1 MKLEKT
7 VLPEGIKGWSWGAF
21 LLNWIWA
28 ISNKTWIGLLCFVPV
43 VGIVMPFILG
53 FKGREWAWEN
63 NSWES
68 VEHFNRVQK
77 KWSTWGIGLTLGFM
91 VIGGLAAGFAFLY
104 PTTITQQEVSVENT
118 PSSQSVE
125 VTTITSTSTPVQETT
140 PAPVATLA
148 ANLSGTW
155 SSDIVND
162 VTLEQSENKITGR
175 YEYADDDEITQ
186 SGTLDGLLEGNVLKG
201 KWQEHPKNGKG
212 KSVHGD
218 LELTMSSDSKTLQ
231 GWYRNEDDTTKETWI
246 MVRK

>member
-1 MKLEKT
+1 MGLEKN

-28 ISNKTWIGLLCFVPV
+28 IANKTWIGLLCFVPV

-91 VIGGLAAGFAFLY
+91 LIGALGAGFAILY
-104 PTTITQQEVSVENT
+104 PTAFEQQTISVENT

-125 VTTITSTSTPVQETT
+125 VTTITSTVTPASETT
-140 PAPVATLA
+140 EPIAKLVNT
-148 ANLSGTW
+148 LSGTW

-162 VTLEQSENKITGR
+162 VVIQQSENKITGS
-175 YEYADDDEITQ
+175 YEYDDDNEITQ
-186 SGTLDGLLEGNVLKG
+186 NGTLEAVLEGNVIKG
-201 KWQEHPKNGKG
+201 KWQEHPKSGKG
-212 KSVHGD
+212 KLTHGD
-218 LELTMSSDSKTLQ
+218 LELMISGDMKTLQ
-231 GWYRNEDDTTKETWI
+231 GWYRNEDDDIKENWI